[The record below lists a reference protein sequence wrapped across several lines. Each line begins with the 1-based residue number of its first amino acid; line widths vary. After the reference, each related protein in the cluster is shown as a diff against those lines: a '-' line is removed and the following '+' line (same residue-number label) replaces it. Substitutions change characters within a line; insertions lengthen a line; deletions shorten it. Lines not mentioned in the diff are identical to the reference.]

1 MSTET
6 TSSTPSPARHV
17 LQLCAFAAL
26 AGFGCWALSRQL
38 TVDWDTQWSYMDL
51 FHDPEGT
58 TDALPPG
65 LNHGQN
71 TVHALG
77 LGLAVMMGAGGALYQ
92 YAALRVTRSRQ
103 H

>member
-17 LQLCAFAAL
+17 LLLCAFAAL
-26 AGFGCWALSRQL
+26 AVFGCWALWRQL

-51 FHDPEGT
+51 FHDPEGPAG
-58 TDALPPG
+58 ALPRE
-65 LNHGQN
+65 LNHGLN
-71 TVHALG
+71 IVHAFG
-77 LGLAVMMGAGGALYQ
+77 FGLAGVMGVGGALYQ
-92 YAALRVTRSRQ
+92 YAALRVTRSRR